1 MTCDE
6 GSRALWL
13 LSSGNQEPGSS
24 HLFSRLVFL
33 LISVASWWQEGCH
46 ASGHRSAFQAGK
58 RVEQEGA
65 QTASGNQSVAEP
77 AGGFPALRKVSRHH
91 GHLSGGLGRQVH
103 CSSERCWGRKG
114 WASGSRWRA
123 CDVGSAATKA
133 RIHLVTRPLITG
145 YLVSLTLS
153 ASFGEWGRL

>member
-65 QTASGNQSVAEP
+65 QTASGNQSIAEP

-91 GHLSGGLGRQVH
+91 GHLRGGLEGRCTAALSAAGAERGGRQARGGVRVMWAVQPLRLGFT
-103 CSSERCWGRKG
+103 SSL
-114 WASGSRWRA
+114 A
-123 CDVGSAATKA
+123 
-133 RIHLVTRPLITG
+133 HLLPVT
-145 YLVSLTLS
+145 
-153 ASFGEWGRL
+153 